1 MLFRISFNWFS
12 TLMAFFITRS
22 SSLSRFWLL
31 LVVLP
36 MSFFVLLLAQMSSVI
51 INVSLVFAV
60 YVDWS
65 FVLLA
70 MEELLSM
77 LITELLVITF
87 SDFFSAGLLS
97 GKNYFVI
104 SLLLLR
110 KMLNNLSMVFCLF
123 SSSLLRNKISSRQ
136 KLSLAK

>member
-1 MLFRISFNWFS
+1 
-12 TLMAFFITRS
+12 MAFFITRS

-87 SDFFSAGLLS
+87 SDFFSVGLLS
-97 GKNYFVI
+97 GESCFVI
-104 SLLLLR
+104 SLLSLR
-110 KMLNNLSMVFCLF
+110 KLLNNLSVVFCLF